1 MNNHSFARGTVYRK
15 PKKISPIIAFFFRNV
30 YYLYLKCCSILKK
43 YILWSINEK
52 KFIIGKDGY
61 IGDKAYFFNDGK
73 KDNILLGDN
82 VVFKGCIKCEY
93 GGRVTIGNDV
103 YVGDDTIISSFSNVS
118 IGNNIAISYG
128 VGIFDNV
135 SHPLNDKR
143 RHEHF
148 CSIMG
153 LIKEKISKDEINYK
167 NIIIEDGVWIGFNA
181 VILKGVTV
189 GKGAVV
195 GACSVVTTDVP
206 PYTVVAGNP
215 AKVVKNIE
223 HLR

>member
-1 MNNHSFARGTVYRK
+1 MNNHSFARGTVYAK
-15 PKKISPIIAFFFRNV
+15 PRFFSPLVAFFCRNC
-30 YYLYLKCCSILKK
+30 YHIYLKFSNIIKK
-43 YILWSINEK
+43 YILWSENQNKFLMGTGGYLGGNSHFINSGSKEN
-52 KFIIGKDGY
+52 IIMGH
-61 IGDKAYFFNDGK
+61 
-73 KDNILLGDN
+73 N
-82 VVFKGCIKCEY
+82 VIFKGCIKCEY
-93 GGRVTIGNDV
+93 GGKVVIGNNV

-135 SHPLNDKR
+135 SHPMNDKR

-153 LIKEKISKDEINYK
+153 LSEEIISKDEIKYK
-167 NIIIEDGVWIGFNA
+167 DITIGDGVWIGFNA
-181 VILKGVTV
+181 VILKGVTI
-189 GKGAVV
+189 GKGAIV

-215 AKVVKNIE
+215 AKVVKQIE
-223 HLR
+223 H